1 MFKGYSG
8 LDLDYSL
15 LGLQNIMEKMC
26 GNAFISLYH
35 NEEIKRNFYDS
46 VHTTDVGS
54 QLIGKEIFKSLREKK
69 MLETFK

>member
-1 MFKGYSG
+1 MGAKPICVAQPHDYVRFINGEKRGLPGVFKGYSG

-35 NEEIKRNFYDS
+35 NE
-46 VHTTDVGS
+46 
-54 QLIGKEIFKSLREKK
+54 
-69 MLETFK
+69 